1 MGRRFESD
9 HRLRETNC
17 EGGEGGIIKTM
28 ETRDRKIQ
36 ILLMGGTIDA
46 HWEGKVDT
54 AVINEIS
61 AIPDYFK
68 NLILYAEIEFETIV
82 MKDSRQIMSDDLERL
97 RDTIEKSSHTKIII
111 THGTYTMPDTAKF
124 LKANLVRKDQTIVL
138 TGSMVPLKGFQ
149 ADASDAPFNLGYAIA
164 KIEDLAPGVYLCMN
178 GRTFNPEEVAKN
190 LGEGK
195 FYSVFEWKQ

>member
-1 MGRRFESD
+1 MG
-9 HRLRETNC
+9 TQ
-17 EGGEGGIIKTM
+17 
-28 ETRDRKIQ
+28 DRKIQ

-54 AVINEIS
+54 AVINETS

-68 NLILYAEIEFETIV
+68 NLIIYADIEFETIV
-82 MKDSRQIMSDDLERL
+82 LKDSRQIVTADLGRL
-97 RDTIEKSSHTKIII
+97 RDTIEKSAYTKIII

-124 LKANLVRKDQTIVL
+124 LKANLVRRDQVVIL

-149 ADASDAPFNLGYAIA
+149 ADASDAPFNLGYAMA
-164 KIEDLAPGVYLCMN
+164 KIEDLTSGVYLCMN
-178 GRTFNPEEVAKN
+178 GRTFSPEEVAKN

-195 FYSVFEWKQ
+195 FYSVFERQQ